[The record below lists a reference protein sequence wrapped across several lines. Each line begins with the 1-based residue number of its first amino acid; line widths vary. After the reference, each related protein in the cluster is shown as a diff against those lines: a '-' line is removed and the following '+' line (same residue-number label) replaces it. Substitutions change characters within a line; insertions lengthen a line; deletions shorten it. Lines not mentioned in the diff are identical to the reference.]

1 MYFKN
6 FGEAEFLPGYSRP
19 KIGAGVNEMASSDF
33 ERAGRCLRNTSH
45 LLSM

>member
-1 MYFKN
+1 
-6 FGEAEFLPGYSRP
+6 
-19 KIGAGVNEMASSDF
+19 VNEMASSDF